1 MEPQY
6 LKVKDTEHDKW
17 SNQKLL
23 HHLQHAKTQLKLLIY
38 SKGKADFRAPGLK
51 RSQPYLTMCIHKVTS
66 SFPDTMY
73 EHAKN
78 RLNSFIHSS

>member
-23 HHLQHAKTQLKLLIY
+23 HHLQHAKTQLNLLIY
-38 SKGKADFRAPGLK
+38 SKDKADFRAPGLK
-51 RSQPYLTMCIHKVTS
+51 RSQPYLTMCIRKVTF

-78 RLNSFIHSS
+78 QLNSFIHSS

>member
-23 HHLQHAKTQLKLLIY
+23 HHLQHAKTQLNLLIY
-38 SKGKADFRAPGLK
+38 SKDKADLEPQDLK
-51 RSQPYLTMCIHKVTS
+51 G
-66 SFPDTMY
+66 
-73 EHAKN
+73 
-78 RLNSFIHSS
+78 HSHI